1 MGKRETAHKALIEK
15 LLQVA
20 TIRISRSGLKNL
32 RARDVTNDAGCALG
46 TLYKC
51 YEDLDD
57 LIIHV
62 NSGTLAGMREALNE
76 VISDISEPSKALKEL
91 ALAYLDFAID
101 YQNLWSAVFQHRL
114 RDGDSTPEWHI
125 LENKALLDLIAKPMS
140 EINPH
145 LDQQQLQARTRTY
158 FAAVH
163 GIVSISLQG
172 RFISLSGE
180 VLRAELEHFV
190 GQAFQL
196 TIFIKPVLDKRL

>member
-1 MGKRETAHKALIEK
+1 MGKREETHKALTEK
-15 LLQVA
+15 LLDVA
-20 TIRISRSGLKNL
+20 TIRINQSGLENL

-62 NSGTLAGMREALNE
+62 NSTTLKKMREALNE
-76 VISDISEPSKALKEL
+76 AVVDVSEPSKALKEL
-91 ALAYLDFAID
+91 AFAYLDFAVD
-101 YQNLWSAVFQHRL
+101 HQNLWAAVFKHRL
-114 RDGDSTPEWHI
+114 RDGDTTPDWHV

-140 EINPH
+140 EINPD
-145 LDQQQLQARTRTY
+145 LDNEQLQARTRTY

-163 GIVSISLQG
+163 GIVSISLQD
-172 RFISLSGE
+172 RFISLSGK

-190 GQAFQL
+190 G
-196 TIFIKPVLDKRL
+196 RLSS